1 MPEGDTIFRA
11 ARTLQKALGG
21 ATVRRFETGYAQ
33 LANVDRE
40 EPMAGRTVEYVQA
53 RGKHLL
59 IGFSGGWALRTH
71 MRMNGSWHIY
81 RPGESWRR
89 ARSRARII
97 LETDAFVAVAFDV
110 PVAEFIRAGAL
121 ERHEPLARLGPDL
134 LAPTFDVEDAVS
146 RLRAR
151 PELPLADALLNQ
163 SLLSGIGNVYKSE
176 VLFAARVHPFTR
188 IGEVDDAC
196 LRRILKISRT
206 FLTANVA
213 DDSPQAM
220 VTYTGYRRTTR
231 RADPSARLWV
241 YGRVD
246 EPCRVCGT
254 EIALERRGPAARSTY
269 FCPRCQPVTSAAPVV

>member
-1 MPEGDTIFRA
+1 MPEGDTLFRA

-40 EPMAGRTVEYVQA
+40 EPLAGRTILSVEA

-59 IGFSGGWALRTH
+59 ISFSGGWTLRTH
-71 MRMNGSWHIY
+71 LRMNGSWHLY
-81 RPGESWRR
+81 RPGEAWRR
-89 ARSRARII
+89 AKGRARII
-97 LETDAFVAVAFDV
+97 LETDGFVAVGFDV
-110 PVAEFIRAGAL
+110 PVAEFIRADKL
-121 ERHEPLARLGPDL
+121 DRHLPLRRLGPDL
-134 LAPTFDVEDAVS
+134 LAPSFDVEDAVA
-146 RLRAR
+146 RLRGR

-163 SLLSGIGNVYKSE
+163 SLLCGIGNVYKSE

-188 IGEVDDAC
+188 IGEVDDVC
-196 LRRILKISRT
+196 LRRLVEMART

-213 DDSPQAM
+213 DDSPAAM
-220 VTYTGYRRTTR
+220 VTYTGFRRTTR

-246 EPCRVCGT
+246 EACRVCGT
-254 EIALERRGPAARSTY
+254 GVLLERRGPAARSTY
-269 FCPRCQPVTSAAPVV
+269 FCPGCQPAPSP